1 MKNIN
6 RVAILAVAVVVAA
19 LLPMK
24 LVWSSDENASVAQ
37 VYLEFDPATGQF
49 VSVPVTDANNVD
61 PESIVKKKN
70 DPAAAQQSTQADPQS
85 VAAQVTNQAG
95 SATADAGSAA
105 PVGGGNSSPMLIV
118 SIIAIGL
125 VGGIVM
131 MMRKKSAA

>member
-6 RVAILAVAVVVAA
+6 RVAIFVVAVFVAA

-24 LVWSSDENASVAQ
+24 LVWSSDENSSVAQ

-49 VSVPVTDANNVD
+49 VSTPVTDANNVD

-70 DPAAAQQSTQADPQS
+70 NPTAAQQNTQADAQS
-85 VAAQVTNQAG
+85 VAAQVTAQSG
-95 SATADAGSAA
+95 TSTADTSSTA
-105 PVGGGNSSPMLIV
+105 PGGNSSPMLLV

-131 MMRKKSAA
+131 MMRKKSAV